1 MKKFIRSILLMPK
14 FQKIINSFFNSYF
27 PMTYKKLKK
36 STNGTSLLITL
47 GKFNSEKFK
56 YTK

>member
-1 MKKFIRSILLMPK
+1 MKKIIRSILLMPK
-14 FQKIINSFFNSYF
+14 FQKIINSFLTHF

-47 GKFNSEKFK
+47 GKFNSEKFR